1 MICRKEKVVSEREL
15 FIQNYIKYV
24 NNQADFTILNETEN
38 TFYDD
43 AVDDAWVMW
52 QLSANRQGYNLVPVE
67 PSENQWSGLARHLG
81 RYMQMNDRYC
91 PKTLKKYFDRFI
103 GEPPEWLTNEVSNWD
118 SEHAFATADLPVF
131 IYKAMIGACDD

>member
-1 MICRKEKVVSEREL
+1 MSEREL

-52 QLSANRQGYNLVPVE
+52 QLSANRQGYKLVPVE
-67 PSENQWSGLARHLG
+67 A
-81 RYMQMNDRYC
+81 
-91 PKTLKKYFDRFI
+91 
-103 GEPPEWLTNEVSNWD
+103 TNEQWVAAIDAYTIAMNGQDILSA
-118 SEHAFATADLPVF
+118 SAFYD
-131 IYKAMIGACDD
+131 IYEAMIGAVE

>member
-1 MICRKEKVVSEREL
+1 MNEREL

-52 QLSANRQGYNLVPVE
+52 QLSASRQGYKLVPLE
-67 PSENQWSGLARHLG
+67 PTEKMIDAMEQFMD
-81 RYMQMNDRYC
+81 Y
-91 PKTLKKYFDRFI
+91 
-103 GEPPEWLTNEVSNWD
+103 
-118 SEHAFATADLPVF
+118 EHADMESA
-131 IYKAMIGACDD
+131 YKAMIGVIDE